1 MEVNPQ
7 VIGARIRQKR
17 LEGGLSQTGLAEKI
31 GVSPPAINRFE
42 KGIKTPSI
50 ETLAKLAK
58 ALGAS
63 TDFLLGAG
71 SENDVFLDEELRNVF
86 RDFKQLSQ
94 EKRQYILQNIQFLK
108 NK

>member
-7 VIGARIRQKR
+7 VIGVRIRQKR
-17 LEGGLSQTGLAEKI
+17 LEGGLSQTALAEKI

-71 SENDVFLDEELRNVF
+71 SENDVFLDEELRNAF